1 MIMADITLSPTP
13 FPNNFVASS
22 RRFLHWLTSA
32 KVVLSLIMLVVMF
45 YLVIVPL
52 YRMVL
57 TTLTYQDKDVFR
69 VPDAQVGALTL
80 FHYVR
85 MFTSQMSKPY
95 LYDPLVHSLIISF
108 GATGIAFL
116 IGGLLAWLCIRTDM
130 SGRKLINQLALLPYI
145 MPGWTIAQ
153 AWTVLFKSR
162 ITGGAP
168 GIYEY
173 FVGQSPPPWLSY
185 GPVPIIISSA
195 LHYYTFFF
203 LFVTAALMSIDSS
216 LEEAGD
222 LMGASRSRILRKI
235 TFPLVLPALLSG
247 FIMTF
252 SKVMG
257 TYGGP
262 ALLGVPVKYY
272 TISTMIRSAVS
283 IGDKADGFVLAITL
297 IMFSMV
303 NIYINQRLVGTRRSY
318 ETIGGRGFMAKATK
332 LRNWKGILTIVV
344 VVFQILVIVLPL
356 GLLLFDTFMLRSGV
370 YSLDNLTLHNWIGE
384 SLKSINNGSP
394 GVLRNPKVYSY
405 AWNSIRLSIW
415 TAFFTALLGVI
426 LGYAIVKG
434 RGTRLAK
441 LVEQLAF
448 IPYVIPGI
456 AFGAVYIS
464 MFARQVGPIPPLY
477 GTFALL
483 VIVSVGKH
491 IPYSSRTGVSAM
503 LQVGHELEEAAQIA
517 GANLWRRFKSIIFPL
532 TSSGFV
538 SGFLL
543 TFITT
548 MRELSLIILL
558 VTPSTM
564 VLATQTMR
572 YKENGDDQLAN
583 AVIIILIVLVTIG
596 NFLIGKFR
604 GGSLKAG
611 LGM

>member
-1 MIMADITLSPTP
+1 MANVELSLQQP
-13 FPNNFVASS
+13 FSQGFRARL
-22 RRFLHWLTSA
+22 RRFFRWLTSPR
-32 KVVLSLIMLVVMF
+32 VYFSLIMLVIM
-45 YLVIVPL
+45 YYMVIVPL
-52 YRMVL
+52 YRMVE
-57 TTLTYQDKDVFR
+57 TTVTYQDKDIFR

-80 FHYVR
+80 YHYIR
-85 MFTSQMSKPY
+85 MFTSEMSKPY
-95 LYDPLVHSLIISF
+95 LRDPLVHSMIISI
-108 GATGIAFL
+108 GATGLAFF
-116 IGGLLAWLCIRTDM
+116 IGGLLAWMCIRTDM
-130 SGRKLINQLALLPYI
+130 PGRKLINQLALVPYI

-153 AWTVLFKSR
+153 AWTVLFKNR
-162 ITGGAP
+162 ITGGAS
-168 GIYEY
+168 GVFEY
-173 FVGQSPPPWLSY
+173 LIGASPPAWLSY

-222 LMGASRSRILRKI
+222 LMGASRGRILRKI

-272 TISTMIRSAVS
+272 TVSTMIRSAIG

-297 IMFSMV
+297 ILFSIV

-318 ETIGGRGFMAKATK
+318 ETIGGRGFMAQPTK
-332 LRNWKGILTIVV
+332 LRNWKGIMTTVV
-344 VVFQILVIVLPL
+344 VIFQVAVIVLPL
-356 GLLLFDTFMLRSGV
+356 GLLLVDTFMLRTGV
-370 YSLDNLTLHNWIGE
+370 YNWNNLTLHNWIGR
-384 SLKSINNGSP
+384 SNPDINNGAP
-394 GVLRNPKVYSY
+394 GVLLNPKVYTY
-405 AWNSIRLSIW
+405 AWNSIRLSLF
-415 TAFFTALLGVI
+415 TALFTALLGVI

-434 RGTRLAK
+434 RGTRLSK

-464 MFARQVGPIPPLY
+464 MFAKPFGPIPALY

-483 VIVSVGKH
+483 VVVSVAKH
-491 IPYSSRTGVSAM
+491 IPYSSRSGVSAM
-503 LQVGHELEEAAQIA
+503 LQVGRELEEAAQVA
-517 GANLWRRFKSIIFPL
+517 GAGVWKRFRQIIFPL

-558 VTPSTM
+558 VTPTTM

-572 YKENGDDQLAN
+572 YKENGDDQMAN
-583 AVIIILIVLVTIG
+583 AVIIILIVLVSIG
-596 NFLIGKFR
+596 NFAIGKFR
-604 GGSLKAG
+604 GGSLKKG

>member
-1 MIMADITLSPTP
+1 
-13 FPNNFVASS
+13 
-22 RRFLHWLTSA
+22 
-32 KVVLSLIMLVVMF
+32 
-45 YLVIVPL
+45 
-52 YRMVL
+52 
-57 TTLTYQDKDVFR
+57 
-69 VPDAQVGALTL
+69 
-80 FHYVR
+80 
-85 MFTSQMSKPY
+85 
-95 LYDPLVHSLIISF
+95 
-108 GATGIAFL
+108 
-116 IGGLLAWLCIRTDM
+116 
-130 SGRKLINQLALLPYI
+130 LLPYI

-153 AWTVLFKSR
+153 AWTVLFKNR
-162 ITGGAP
+162 ITGGSP
-168 GIYEY
+168 GIFEY
-173 FVGQSPPPWLSY
+173 IMGQSPPGWLSY

-262 ALLGVPVKYY
+262 ALLGVPIKYY
-272 TISTMIRSAVS
+272 TISTMIRSAVE

-297 IMFSMV
+297 IMFSIV

-318 ETIGGRGFMAKATK
+318 ETIGGRGFMAKATQ
-332 LRNWKGILTIVV
+332 LRNWKVILTIVV
-344 VVFQILVIVLPL
+344 VVFQIIVIVLPL

-384 SLKSINNGSP
+384 SVKTINNGSP

-405 AWNSIRLSIW
+405 AWNSIHLSIW

-426 LGYAIVKG
+426 LGYSIVKG
-434 RGTRLAK
+434 RGTRLSR

-464 MFARQVGPIPPLY
+464 MFSKQMGPIPPLY

-483 VIVSVGKH
+483 VVVSVAKH

-503 LQVGHELEEAAQIA
+503 LQVGRELEEAAQVS
-517 GANLWRRFKSIIFPL
+517 GANLWQRFRRIIFPL

-572 YKENGDDQLAN
+572 YKENGDDQMAN

-604 GGSLKAG
+604 GGSLKQG

>member
-1 MIMADITLSPTP
+1 MADLAVPQTSSSQL
-13 FPNNFVASS
+13 FVARS
-22 RRFLHWLTSA
+22 RRFFHWLTSA
-32 KVVLSLIMLVVMF
+32 RVILSLIMLAVMF
-45 YLVIVPL
+45 FLVIVPL
-52 YRMVL
+52 YRMVA
-57 TTLTYQDKDVFR
+57 TTVTFQDKDLSR
-69 VPDAQVGALTL
+69 VPTAEIGALTP
-80 FHYVR
+80 FHYIR
-85 MFTSQMSKPY
+85 MFTSQMAKPY

-108 GATGIAFL
+108 GATGLAFL
-116 IGGLLAWLCIRTDM
+116 IGGLLAWFCIRTDM
-130 SGRKLINQLALLPYI
+130 SGRKVINQLALLPYI

-162 ITGGAP
+162 ITGGSP
-168 GIYEY
+168 GIYE
-173 FVGQSPPPWLSY
+173 FLIGQSPPAWLSY
-185 GPVPIIISSA
+185 GPVPIIISSS

-262 ALLGVPVKYY
+262 ALLGVPIKYY
-272 TISTMIRSAVS
+272 TISTMIRSAVE

-297 IMFSMV
+297 ILFSIV
-303 NIYINQRLVGTRRSY
+303 NIYINQRLVGTRKSY
-318 ETIGGRGFMAKATK
+318 ETIGGRGFMAKATP
-332 LRNWKGILTIVV
+332 LRNWKGILTTIVII
-344 VVFQILVIVLPL
+344 FQVLVIVLPL

-370 YSLDNLTLHNWIGE
+370 YSLDNFTLHNWIGE
-384 SLKSINNGSP
+384 SVKTINNGSP
-394 GVLRNPKVYSY
+394 GVLRNPKVFAY

-415 TAFFTALLGVI
+415 TAFFTALLGI
-426 LGYAIVKG
+426 FLGYAIVKG
-434 RGTRLAK
+434 RGTRLSK

-464 MFARQVGPIPPLY
+464 MFAKQIGPIPPLY

-483 VIVSVGKH
+483 VVVSVAKH

-503 LQVGHELEEAAQIA
+503 LQVGRELEEAAQVA
-517 GANLWRRFKSIIFPL
+517 GANIWQRFRRIIFPL

-558 VTPSTM
+558 VTPTTM

-572 YKENGDDQLAN
+572 YKENGDDQMAN

-596 NFLIGKFR
+596 NFMIGKFR
-604 GGSLKAG
+604 GGSLKKG

>member
-1 MIMADITLSPTP
+1 MINPAVAKAP
-13 FPNNFVASS
+13 FSLRFQATM
-22 RRFLHWLTSA
+22 RRFIRWLISPR
-32 KVVLSLIMLVVMF
+32 VFLSLIMLVIMF
-45 YLVIVPL
+45 YMVIVPL
-52 YRMVL
+52 YRMFE
-57 TTLTYQDKDVFR
+57 TTLTYQDKDLFR
-69 VPDAQVGALTL
+69 VPGAQVGSFTF
-80 FHYVR
+80 FHYLR
-85 MFTSQMSKPY
+85 MFSSNMSKPY

-108 GATGIAFL
+108 GATGLAFL
-116 IGGLLAWLCIRTDM
+116 LGGLLAWLCIRTDM
-130 SGRKLINQLALLPYI
+130 PGRKLINQLALLPYI

-153 AWTVLFKSR
+153 AWTVLFKNR
-162 ITGGAP
+162 ITGGST
-168 GIYEY
+168 GVYE
-173 FVGQSPPPWLSY
+173 FLVGQSPPAWLAY
-185 GPVPIIISSA
+185 GPVPIVISSA

-222 LMGASRSRILRKI
+222 LMGASRGRILRKI

-272 TISTMIRSAVS
+272 TISTMIRSAVD

-297 IMFSMV
+297 TLFAIV
-303 NIYINQRLVGTRRSY
+303 NIYINQRLVGTRKSY
-318 ETIGGRGFMAKATK
+318 ETIGGRGFMAQVSK
-332 LRNWKGILTIVV
+332 LRNWKGILTTLVII
-344 VVFQILVIVLPL
+344 FQVAVIVLPL
-356 GLLLFDTFMLRSGV
+356 GLLLLDTFMLRSGV
-370 YSLDNLTLHNWIGE
+370 YAWDNFTLHNWIGE
-384 SLKSINNGSP
+384 SVKTINNGAP
-394 GVLRNPKVYSY
+394 GVLRNPKVYTY
-405 AWNSIRLSIW
+405 AWNSIQLSLW
-415 TAFFTALLGVI
+415 TSLFTALLGVI

-434 RGTRLAK
+434 RGTRLSR

-456 AFGAVYIS
+456 AFGAVYIA
-464 MFARQVGPIPPLY
+464 MFAKPVGPIPPLY

-483 VIVSVGKH
+483 VIVSVAKH
-491 IPYSSRTGVSAM
+491 IPYSSRSGVSAM
-503 LQVGHELEEAAQIA
+503 LQVGRELEEAAEVA
-517 GANLWRRFKSIIFPL
+517 GANLWRRFRQIIFPL

-548 MRELSLIILL
+548 MRELSLIVLL
-558 VTPSTM
+558 VTPTTM

-572 YKENGDDQLAN
+572 YKENGDDQMAN
-583 AVIIILIVLVTIG
+583 AVIIILIVLVSIG

-604 GGSLKAG
+604 GGSLKKG

>member
-1 MIMADITLSPTP
+1 MATAEALMGESPSARLLA
-13 FPNNFVASS
+13 NL
-22 RRFLHWLTSA
+22 RRFIRWLTSA
-32 KVVLSLIMLVVMF
+32 RVLLSLIMLVVMF
-45 YLVIVPL
+45 YFVIVPL
-52 YRMVL
+52 YRML
-57 TTLTYQDKDVFR
+57 ETTVTYQPKDKFR
-69 VPDAQVGALTL
+69 VPDAQVGELTT
-80 FHYVR
+80 FHYLR
-85 MFTSQMSKPY
+85 MLTSNMAKPY
-95 LYDPLVHSLIISF
+95 LYDPLGHSMVVSF
-108 GATGIAFL
+108 GATGLAFL
-116 IGGLLAWLCIRTDM
+116 IGGMLAWMCIRTDM
-130 SGRKLINQLALLPYI
+130 PGRKLINQLALVPYI

-153 AWTVLFKSR
+153 AWTVLFKNR
-162 ITGGAP
+162 TTGGAQ
-168 GIYEY
+168 GIFE
-173 FVGQSPPPWLSY
+173 FLIGQSPPPWLSY
-185 GPVPIIISSA
+185 GPVPIVISCA

-216 LEEAGD
+216 LEEAGE
-222 LMGASRSRILRKI
+222 LAGASRGRILRKI

-272 TISTMIRSAVS
+272 TVSTMIRSAIG
-283 IGDKADGFVLAITL
+283 IGDTADAFVLAITL

-303 NIYINQRLVGTRRSY
+303 NIYINQRLVGTRKSY
-318 ETIGGRGFMAKATK
+318 ETIGGRGFMAQVSK
-332 LRNWKGILTIVV
+332 LRNWKGILTALVI
-344 VVFQILVIVLPL
+344 VFQVGVIVLPL
-356 GLLLFDTFMLRSGV
+356 GLLLFDTFMLKPGI

-384 SLKSINNGSP
+384 SVKTINNGTP
-394 GVLRNPKVYSY
+394 GVLRNPKVYEY
-405 AWNSIRLSIW
+405 GWNSIRLSIW
-415 TAFFTALLGVI
+415 TAFATALLGVI

-464 MFARQVGPIPPLY
+464 MFARKIGPIPPLY

-483 VIVSVGKH
+483 VVVSVAKH
-491 IPYSSRTGVSAM
+491 IPYSSRTGVAAM
-503 LQVGHELEEAAQIA
+503 LQVGHELEEAAQLA
-517 GANLWRRFKSIIFPL
+517 GAGLWRRFRKIIFPL

-564 VLATQTMR
+564 VLATQTLA

-583 AVIIILIVLVTIG
+583 AVIIILIVLVSVG
-596 NFLIGKFR
+596 NFMIGKFR
-604 GGSLKAG
+604 GGSLKRG

>member
-1 MIMADITLSPTP
+1 MSISALSRKVSSLGLP
-13 FPNNFVASS
+13 ASF
-22 RRFLHWLTSA
+22 RRFISWITSA
-32 KVVLSLIMLVVMF
+32 KVILSLILLVLMF

-52 YRMVL
+52 YRMVV
-57 TTLTYQDKDVFR
+57 TTITYQDKDLFR

-80 FHYVR
+80 FHYIR
-85 MFTSQMSKPY
+85 MFLSNMAKPY
-95 LYDPLVHSLIISF
+95 LYDPMVHSMVISF
-108 GATGIAFL
+108 GATGLALI
-116 IGGLLAWLCIRTDM
+116 IGGMLAWLCIRTDM
-130 SGRKLINQLALLPYI
+130 PGRIIITQLAVLPYI

-162 ITGGAP
+162 ITGGTP
-168 GIYEY
+168 GVFEY
-173 FVGQSPPPWLSY
+173 FIGQSPPAWLSY

-203 LFVTAALMSIDSS
+203 LFITAALMSIDSS

-222 LMGASRSRILRKI
+222 LMGANRSRILRKI
-235 TFPLVLPALLSG
+235 TFPLVMPAILSG
-247 FIMTF
+247 IIMTF

-272 TISTMIRSAVS
+272 TVSTMIRSAIG
-283 IGDKADGFVLAITL
+283 IGDKADAFVLAITL
-297 IMFSMV
+297 ILFSMV
-303 NIYINQRLVGTRRSY
+303 LISINQKVVGTRRSY
-318 ETIGGRGFMAKATK
+318 ETIGGRGFMANKTK
-332 LRNWKGILTIVV
+332 LKKWKGLLFGIVI
-344 VVFQILVIVLPL
+344 VFQILVIVLPV
-356 GLLLFDTFMLRSGV
+356 GLLLSDTFMLRSGV

-384 SLKSINNGSP
+384 SVKTINNGSP
-394 GVLRNPKVYSY
+394 GVLRNPKIYFY
-405 AWNSIRLSIW
+405 AWNTIKLSIW
-415 TAFFTALLGVI
+415 TALFTALLGVI
-426 LGYAIVKG
+426 LGYVIVKG
-434 RGTRLAK
+434 RGTRLSK

-456 AFGAVYIS
+456 AFGAIYIS
-464 MFARQVGPIPPLY
+464 MFSRQFGPIPPLY

-483 VIVSVGKH
+483 VVVSVAKH

-503 LQVGHELEEAAQIA
+503 LQVGRELEEAAQVA
-517 GANLWRRFKSIIFPL
+517 GANLWQRFRAIIFPL

-558 VTPSTM
+558 VTPTTM

-572 YKENGDDQLAN
+572 YKENGDDQMAN
-583 AVIIILIVLVTIG
+583 AVIIILIVLISIG
-596 NFLIGKFR
+596 NFIIGKFR
-604 GGSLKAG
+604 GGSLKKG

>member
-1 MIMADITLSPTP
+1 MVNQAIAKVPLSLRIQ
-13 FPNNFVASS
+13 AAS
-22 RRFLHWLTSA
+22 RRIFKWLTSPR
-32 KVVLSLIMLVVMF
+32 VFMSLIMLAIMF

-52 YRMVL
+52 YRML
-57 TTLTYQDKDVFR
+57 ETTLTYQEKDLFR
-69 VPDAQVGALTL
+69 VPDAQVGAFTL
-80 FHYVR
+80 FHYLR
-85 MFTSQMSKPY
+85 MFASEMSKPY
-95 LYDPLVHSLIISF
+95 LQDPLVHSLIISF
-108 GATGIAFL
+108 GATALAFA

-130 SGRKLINQLALLPYI
+130 PGRKLINQLALLPYI

-153 AWTVLFKSR
+153 AWTVLFKNR
-162 ITGGAP
+162 ITGGST
-168 GIYEY
+168 GVFE
-173 FVGQSPPPWLSY
+173 FLMGQSPPAWLSY

-222 LMGASRSRILRKI
+222 LMGASRGRILRKI

-272 TISTMIRSAVS
+272 TISTMIRSAVG
-283 IGDKADGFVLAITL
+283 IGDKADAFVLAITL
-297 IMFSMV
+297 ILFSII
-303 NIYINQRLVGTRRSY
+303 NIYINQRLVGTRKSY
-318 ETIGGRGFMAKATK
+318 ETIGGRGFMAQVSK
-332 LRNWKGILTIVV
+332 LRNWKGVLTTLVV
-344 VVFQILVIVLPL
+344 IFQVAVIVLPL
-356 GLLLFDTFMLRSGV
+356 GLLLLDTFMLRSGV
-370 YSLDNLTLHNWIGE
+370 YSLDNFTLHNWIGE
-384 SLKSINNGSP
+384 SVKTINNGTP
-394 GVLRNPKVYSY
+394 GVLRNPKVYQY
-405 AWNSIRLSIW
+405 AWNSIHLSLW
-415 TAFFTALLGVI
+415 TSFFTALLGII

-434 RGTRLAK
+434 RGTRLSK

-456 AFGAVYIS
+456 AFGAVYIA
-464 MFARQVGPIPPLY
+464 MFAKPVGPIPPFY

-483 VIVSVGKH
+483 VIVSVAKH

-503 LQVGHELEEAAQIA
+503 LQVGRELEEAAEVA
-517 GANLWRRFKSIIFPL
+517 GANLWRRFRKIIFPL

-558 VTPSTM
+558 VTPTTM

-572 YKENGDDQLAN
+572 YKENGDDQMAN

-604 GGSLKAG
+604 GGSLKKG

>member
-1 MIMADITLSPTP
+1 MSATASPSR
-13 FPNNFVASS
+13 FPSIHIPASI
-22 RRFLHWLTSA
+22 RRTFSWLTSA
-32 KVVLSLIMLVVMF
+32 KVVLSIIMLIIMF

-52 YRMVL
+52 FRMVV
-57 TTLTYQDKDVFR
+57 TTITYQDKYVFR
-69 VPDAQVGALTL
+69 VPNAQVGAFTF
-80 FHYVR
+80 FHYIR
-85 MFTSQMSKPY
+85 MITGPMSQPY
-95 LYDPLVHSLIISF
+95 LRDPLVHSMVVSF
-108 GATGIAFL
+108 GATGLAFL
-116 IGGLLAWLCIRTDM
+116 IGGLLAWMCIRTDM
-130 SGRKLINQLALLPYI
+130 PGRKLINQLALLPYI

-162 ITGGAP
+162 ITGGSQ
-168 GIYEY
+168 GVFEFIM
-173 FVGQSPPPWLSY
+173 GQSPPEWISY

-222 LMGASRSRILRKI
+222 LMGASRSRILRTI

-272 TISTMIRSAVS
+272 TISTMIRSAVD

-297 IMFSMV
+297 ILFSIV
-303 NIYINQRLVGTRRSY
+303 NISINQKLVGTRKSY
-318 ETIGGRGFMAKATK
+318 ETIGGRGFMAKPTK
-332 LRNWKGILTIVV
+332 LRNWRGILTTVV
-344 VVFQILVIVLPL
+344 IVFQVCVIVLPL
-356 GLLLFDTFMLRSGV
+356 GLLLLDTFMLRSGV
-370 YSLDNLTLHNWIGE
+370 YRSDNFTLHNWIGE
-384 SLKSINNGSP
+384 SVKTINNGAP
-394 GVLRNPKVYSY
+394 GVLRNPKVYAY

-441 LVEQLAF
+441 IVEQLAF

-464 MFARQVGPIPPLY
+464 MFNRQIGPIPPLY

-483 VIVSVGKH
+483 VVVSVAKH

-503 LQVGHELEEAAQIA
+503 LQVGRELEEAAQVA
-517 GANLWRRFKSIIFPL
+517 GANVWLRFRKIIFPL

-558 VTPSTM
+558 VTPTTM

-572 YKENGDDQLAN
+572 YKENGDDQMAN

-604 GGSLKAG
+604 GGSLKRG

>member
-1 MIMADITLSPTP
+1 
-13 FPNNFVASS
+13 
-22 RRFLHWLTSA
+22 
-32 KVVLSLIMLVVMF
+32 
-45 YLVIVPL
+45 
-52 YRMVL
+52 
-57 TTLTYQDKDVFR
+57 
-69 VPDAQVGALTL
+69 
-80 FHYVR
+80 
-85 MFTSQMSKPY
+85 
-95 LYDPLVHSLIISF
+95 
-108 GATGIAFL
+108 
-116 IGGLLAWLCIRTDM
+116 
-130 SGRKLINQLALLPYI
+130 
-145 MPGWTIAQ
+145 
-153 AWTVLFKSR
+153 
-162 ITGGAP
+162 
-168 GIYEY
+168 
-173 FVGQSPPPWLSY
+173 
-185 GPVPIIISSA
+185 VPIIISSA

-272 TISTMIRSAVS
+272 TISTMIRSAIG

-297 IMFSMV
+297 ILFSMV
-303 NIYINQRLVGTRRSY
+303 NIYINQKLVGTRKSY
-318 ETIGGRGFMAKATK
+318 ETIGGRGFMAQTSK
-332 LRNWKGILTIVV
+332 LRNWKGALTTIVI
-344 VVFQILVIVLPL
+344 VFQVLVIVLPL
-356 GLLLFDTFMLRSGV
+356 GLLAFDTFMLRSGD
-370 YSLDNLTLHNWIGE
+370 YSLDNLTLHNWIGQ
-384 SLKSINNGSP
+384 SNPRINNGSP
-394 GVLRNPKVYSY
+394 GILRNPKIYDY
-405 AWNSIRLSIW
+405 AWNSVRLSIW
-415 TAFFTALLGVI
+415 TALFTALLGVI
-426 LGYAIVKG
+426 LGYAVVKG
-434 RGTRLAK
+434 RGTRLSK

-464 MFARQVGPIPPLY
+464 MFARRFGPIPPLY

-483 VIVSVGKH
+483 VVVSVAKH

-503 LQVGHELEEAAQIA
+503 LQVGRELEEAAQVA
-517 GANLWRRFKSIIFPL
+517 GANLWQRFRKIIFPL

-558 VTPSTM
+558 VTPTTM

-572 YKENGDDQLAN
+572 YKENGDDQMAN
-583 AVIIILIVLVTIG
+583 AVIIILIVLVSIG
-596 NFLIGKFR
+596 NFMIGKFR
-604 GGSLKAG
+604 GGSLKKG

>member
-1 MIMADITLSPTP
+1 M
-13 FPNNFVASS
+13 
-22 RRFLHWLTSA
+22 
-32 KVVLSLIMLVVMF
+32 
-45 YLVIVPL
+45 
-52 YRMVL
+52 
-57 TTLTYQDKDVFR
+57 
-69 VPDAQVGALTL
+69 
-80 FHYVR
+80 
-85 MFTSQMSKPY
+85 
-95 LYDPLVHSLIISF
+95 
-108 GATGIAFL
+108 
-116 IGGLLAWLCIRTDM
+116 CIRTDM
-130 SGRKLINQLALLPYI
+130 PGRKLINQLALLPYI

-153 AWTVLFKSR
+153 AWTVLFKTR
-162 ITGGAP
+162 TMGGAA
-168 GIYEY
+168 GVFEY
-173 FVGQSPPPWLSY
+173 LVGQSPPPWLAY

-203 LFVTAALMSIDSS
+203 LFITAALMSIDSS
-216 LEEAGD
+216 LEEAGE
-222 LMGASRSRILRKI
+222 LAGADRSRILRKI

-272 TISTMIRSAVS
+272 TVSTMIRSAIG

-303 NIYINQRLVGTRRSY
+303 NIYINQRLVGTRKSY
-318 ETIGGRGFMAKATK
+318 ETIGGRGFMAQVSK
-332 LRNWKGILTIVV
+332 LRQWKGFLTTLV
-344 VVFQILVIVLPL
+344 VVFQVAVIVLPL
-356 GLLLFDTFMLRSGV
+356 GLLVFDTFMFRPGV

-384 SLKSINNGSP
+384 SVKTINNGTP
-394 GVLRNPKVYSY
+394 GVLRNPKIYEY
-405 AWNSIRLSIW
+405 GWNSIRLSIW
-415 TAFFTALLGVI
+415 TALCTAVLGVI

-434 RGTRLAK
+434 RGTRLAR

-448 IPYVIPGI
+448 VPYVIPGI

-464 MFARQVGPIPPLY
+464 MFARPFGPIPPLY

-483 VIVSVGKH
+483 VVVSVAKH

-503 LQVGHELEEAAQIA
+503 LQVGHELEEAAQLA
-517 GANLWRRFKSIIFPL
+517 GAGLWRRFRKIIFPL

-564 VLATQTMR
+564 VLATQTMA

-604 GGSLKAG
+604 GGSLKRG

>member
-1 MIMADITLSPTP
+1 MADLALSPTP
-13 FPNNFVASS
+13 FSKSLVASS
-22 RRFLHWLTSA
+22 RRFFHWLTSPR
-32 KVVLSLIMLVVMF
+32 VVLSLIMLVVMF
-45 YLVIVPL
+45 YLVVVPL

-57 TTLTYQDKDVFR
+57 TTLTYQDKDLFR
-69 VPDAQVGALTL
+69 VPDAQVGSFTA
-80 FHYVR
+80 FHYIR

-162 ITGGAP
+162 ITGGSP
-168 GIYEY
+168 GIFEY
-173 FVGQSPPPWLSY
+173 LIGQSPPGWLSY

-262 ALLGVPVKYY
+262 ALLGVPIKYY

-297 IMFSMV
+297 IMFSIV

-318 ETIGGRGFMAKATK
+318 ETIGGRGFMAKATQ
-332 LRNWKGILTIVV
+332 LRNWKVILTIVV
-344 VVFQILVIVLPL
+344 VVFQTLVIVLPL

-370 YSLDNLTLHNWIGE
+370 YSLDNFTLHNWIGE
-384 SLKSINNGSP
+384 SVKTINNGSP
-394 GVLRNPKVYSY
+394 GVLRNPKVYAY

-415 TAFFTALLGVI
+415 TAFFTALLGI
-426 LGYAIVKG
+426 FLGYAIVKG

-441 LVEQLAF
+441 VVEQLAF

-464 MFARQVGPIPPLY
+464 MFARQMGPIPPLY

-483 VIVSVGKH
+483 VVVSVAKH

-503 LQVGHELEEAAQIA
+503 LQVGRELEEAAQVA
-517 GANLWRRFKSIIFPL
+517 GANLWQRFKTIIFPL

-572 YKENGDDQLAN
+572 YKENGDDQMAN

>member
-1 MIMADITLSPTP
+1 MTT
-13 FPNNFVASS
+13 VEASMGEPS
-22 RRFLHWLTSA
+22 SARLLAGLRRFWRWISSA
-32 KVVLSLIMLVVMF
+32 RVLLSLIMLVVMF
-45 YLVIVPL
+45 YFVIIPL
-52 YRMVL
+52 YRML
-57 TTLTYQDKDVFR
+57 ETTVTYQEKDIFR
-69 VPDAQVGALTL
+69 VPDAEIGALTN

-85 MFTSQMSKPY
+85 MFLSNMAKPY
-95 LYDPLVHSLIISF
+95 LFDPLGHSMVVSF
-108 GATGIAFL
+108 GATGLAFL
-116 IGGLLAWLCIRTDM
+116 IGGLLAWMCIRTDM
-130 SGRKLINQLALLPYI
+130 PGRKLINQLALVPYI

-153 AWTVLFKSR
+153 AWTVMFKTR
-162 ITGGAP
+162 TMGGAA
-168 GIYEY
+168 GIFE
-173 FVGQSPPPWLSY
+173 FIVGQSPPAWLAY
-185 GPVPIIISSA
+185 GPFPIIVSCA

-216 LEEAGD
+216 LEEAGE
-222 LMGASRSRILRKI
+222 LAGANRARILRKI

-272 TISTMIRSAVS
+272 TVSTMIRSAIG
-283 IGDKADGFVLAITL
+283 IGDKADAFVLAITL

-303 NIYINQRLVGTRRSY
+303 NIYINQKLVGTRKSY
-318 ETIGGRGFMAKATK
+318 ETIGGRGFMAQVSK
-332 LRNWKGILTIVV
+332 LRNLRGILTALV
-344 VVFQILVIVLPL
+344 VVFQVAVIVLPL
-356 GLLLFDTFMLRSGV
+356 GLLVFDTFMFRPGV

-384 SLKSINNGSP
+384 SVKTINNGTP
-394 GVLRNPKVYSY
+394 GVLRNPKVYEY
-405 AWNSIRLSIW
+405 GWNSIRLSIW
-415 TAFFTALLGVI
+415 TAFATAILGVL

-464 MFARQVGPIPPLY
+464 MFAKKIGPIPPLY

-483 VIVSVGKH
+483 VVVSVAKH

-503 LQVGHELEEAAQIA
+503 LQVGKELEEAAQLA
-517 GANLWRRFKSIIFPL
+517 GANIWQRFRKIIFPL

-564 VLATQTMR
+564 VLATQTLA

-596 NFLIGKFR
+596 NFMIGKFR
-604 GGSLKAG
+604 GGSLKRG

>member
-1 MIMADITLSPTP
+1 MSVAVSTP
-13 FPNNFVASS
+13 QQPSQNISA
-22 RRFLHWLTSA
+22 RGRKFLHWLASPQVYLA
-32 KVVLSLIMLVVMF
+32 LIMLVIMV

-52 YRMVL
+52 YRMVA
-57 TTLTYQDKDVFR
+57 TTLTYQEKDLYR
-69 VPDAQVGALTL
+69 VPDAQVGAVTL
-80 FHYVR
+80 FHYIR
-85 MFTSQMSKPY
+85 MFTSNMAKPY
-95 LYDPLVHSLIISF
+95 LYNPLVHSLIISF
-108 GATGIAFL
+108 GATGLAFAL
-116 IGGLLAWLCIRTDM
+116 GGILAWMCIRTDM
-130 SGRKLINQLALLPYI
+130 PGRKLINQLALLPYI

-153 AWTVLFKSR
+153 AWTVLFKNR
-162 ITGGAP
+162 ITGGTS
-168 GIYEY
+168 GVFE
-173 FVGQSPPPWLSY
+173 FLLGQSPPAWLSY

-216 LEEAGD
+216 LEEAGE
-222 LMGASRSRILRKI
+222 LMGAKRSRILRKI

-272 TISTMIRSAVS
+272 TISTMIRSAVD

-297 IMFSMV
+297 ILFSIV
-303 NIYINQRLVGTRRSY
+303 NISINQKLVGTRRSY
-318 ETIGGRGFMAKATK
+318 ETIGGRGFMAKPTK
-332 LRNWKGILTIVV
+332 LRNWKNALTTVV
-344 VVFQILVIVLPL
+344 IIFQVLVIVLPL

-370 YSLDNLTLHNWIGE
+370 YQLDNLTLHNWIGQ
-384 SLKSINNGSP
+384 SVKTINNGSP
-394 GVLRNPKVYSY
+394 GVLRNPKIFAY
-405 AWNSIRLSIW
+405 AWNSIRLSIA
-415 TAFFTALLGVI
+415 TALFTALLGVI
-426 LGYAIVKG
+426 LGYSIVKG
-434 RGTRLAK
+434 RGTRLSK

-456 AFGAVYIS
+456 AFGAVYIA
-464 MFARQVGPIPPLY
+464 MFSKSVGPIPALY

-483 VIVSVGKH
+483 VVVSVAKH

-503 LQVGHELEEAAQIA
+503 LQVGRELEEAAQVA
-517 GANLWRRFKSIIFPL
+517 GANAWRRFRTIIFPL

-558 VTPSTM
+558 VTPTTM

-572 YKENGDDQLAN
+572 YKENGDDQMAN

-604 GGSLKAG
+604 GGSLKKG

>member
-1 MIMADITLSPTP
+1 MTELVIAQAP
-13 FPNNFVASS
+13 FPQRFTASS
-22 RRFLHWLTSA
+22 RRFFRWLGTPR
-32 KVVLSLIMLVVMF
+32 VFLSLIMLVIMF
-45 YLVIVPL
+45 YMVIIPL
-52 YRMVL
+52 YKML
-57 TTLTYQDKDVFR
+57 ETTFTYQEKDVFR
-69 VPDAQVGALTL
+69 VPTAQVGSFTL
-80 FHYVR
+80 FHYIR
-85 MFTSQMSKPY
+85 MLTGEMSQPY
-95 LYDPLVHSLIISF
+95 LRDPLVHSMVVSF
-108 GATGIAFL
+108 GATGLAFL
-116 IGGLLAWLCIRTDM
+116 MGGLLAWMCIRTDM
-130 SGRKLINQLALLPYI
+130 PGRKLINQLALVPYI

-153 AWTVLFKSR
+153 AWTVLFKTR
-162 ITGGAP
+162 TLGGAS
-168 GIYEY
+168 GIFE
-173 FVGQSPPPWLSY
+173 FLVGHSPPDWLAY
-185 GPVPIIISSA
+185 GAVPIIISCA

-216 LEEAGD
+216 LEEAGE
-222 LMGASRSRILRKI
+222 LAGADRGRILRKI

-272 TISTMIRSAVS
+272 TVSTMIRSAIG
-283 IGDKADGFVLAITL
+283 IGDKADAFVLAIAL
-297 IMFSMV
+297 IMFSMI
-303 NIYINQRLVGTRRSY
+303 NIFINQKLVGTRKSY
-318 ETIGGRGFMAKATK
+318 ETIGGRGFMAQVAK
-332 LRNWKGILTIVV
+332 LRQWKGLLTTLVV
-344 VVFQILVIVLPL
+344 IFQLCVIILPL
-356 GLLLFDTFMLRSGV
+356 GLLLIDTFTMKNGI
-370 YSLDNLTLHNWIGE
+370 YTLDNFTLHNWIGV
-384 SLKSINNGSP
+384 STKGINNGAP
-394 GVLRNPKVYSY
+394 GVLRNPTIYGY
-405 AWNSIRLSIW
+405 AWTSIKLSLW
-415 TAFFTALLGVI
+415 TAFFTAILGVI

-434 RGTRLAK
+434 RGTRLSK

-456 AFGAVYIS
+456 AFGAVYIA
-464 MFARQVGPIPPLY
+464 MFARKLGPIPPLY

-483 VIVSVGKH
+483 VVVSVAKH

-503 LQVGHELEEAAQIA
+503 LQVGHELEEAAQLA
-517 GANLWRRFKSIIFPL
+517 GANLWQRFRRIIFPL

-564 VLATQTMR
+564 VLATQTLA

-583 AVIIILIVLVTIG
+583 AVIIILIVLVTVG

-604 GGSLKAG
+604 GGSLKKG

>member
-1 MIMADITLSPTP
+1 MTNVTLTQQP
-13 FPNNFVASS
+13 FSQRFVASS
-22 RRFLHWLTSA
+22 RRFLRWLTSTR
-32 KVVLSLIMLVVMF
+32 VILSLIMLVLLF
-45 YLVIVPL
+45 YMVIVPL
-52 YRMVL
+52 YRML
-57 TTLTYQDKDVFR
+57 EITFTYQDKDIFR
-69 VPDAQVGALTL
+69 VPDAEIGEFTF
-80 FHYVR
+80 FHYIR
-85 MFTSQMSKPY
+85 MLTSEYSKPY
-95 LYDPLVHSLIISF
+95 LRDPLVHSMEISF
-108 GATGIAFL
+108 GATALAFA

-130 SGRKLINQLALLPYI
+130 PGRKMINQLALLPYI

-162 ITGGAP
+162 ITGGLP
-168 GIYEY
+168 GVFE
-173 FVGQSPPPWLSY
+173 FVVGQSPPPWLSY
-185 GPVPIIISSA
+185 GPVPIMISSA

-203 LFVTAALMSIDSS
+203 LFVSAALMSIDSN

-222 LMGASRSRILRKI
+222 LMGASRTRILRKI

-262 ALLGVPVKYY
+262 ALLGVPIKYY
-272 TISTMIRSAVS
+272 TISTMIRSAIN

-297 IMFSMV
+297 ILFAMV
-303 NIYINQRLVGTRRSY
+303 NIFINQKLVGTRKSY
-318 ETIGGRGFMAKATK
+318 ETIGGRGFVAQQTK
-332 LRNWKGILTIVV
+332 LRNMKGFLTTLVI
-344 VVFQILVIVLPL
+344 VFQVLVIVLPL
-356 GLLLFDTFMLRSGV
+356 GLLLYDTFVLVPGN

-384 SLKSINNGSP
+384 SVKGINNGSP
-394 GVLRNPKVYSY
+394 GVLRNPKIYAY
-405 AWNSIRLSIW
+405 AWNSIRLAIW
-415 TAFFTALLGVI
+415 TALFTALLGVI

-456 AFGAVYIS
+456 AFGAVYIA
-464 MFARQVGPIPPLY
+464 MFAKQMGPIPPLY

-483 VIVSVGKH
+483 VVVSVAKH
-491 IPYSSRTGVSAM
+491 IPYSSRSGVSAQ
-503 LQVGHELEEAAQIA
+503 LQVGRELEEAAEVS
-517 GANLWRRFKSIIFPL
+517 GANFWQRFKSIIFPL

-572 YKENGDDQLAN
+572 YKENGDDQMAN
-583 AVIIILIVLVTIG
+583 AVIIILIVICTIG
-596 NFLIGKFR
+596 NFAIGKFR
-604 GGSLKAG
+604 GGSLKKG

>member
-1 MIMADITLSPTP
+1 MANLAIPQNL
-13 FPNNFVASS
+13 FPEHFVARS
-22 RRFLHWLTSA
+22 RRFFHWLTSA
-32 KVVLSLIMLVVMF
+32 RVVLSLMMLVVMF
-45 YLVIVPL
+45 YLVIIPL

-57 TTLTYQDKDVFR
+57 TTITYQEKDLSR
-69 VPDAQVGALTL
+69 VPDAEVGALTA
-80 FHYVR
+80 FHYLR
-85 MFTSQMSKPY
+85 MFTSQVSQPY

-108 GATGIAFL
+108 GATGLAFL

-168 GIYEY
+168 GVWEY
-173 FVGQSPPPWLSY
+173 IVGQSPPGWLSY

-222 LMGASRSRILRKI
+222 LMGASRGRILRKI

-262 ALLGVPVKYY
+262 ALLGVPIKYY
-272 TISTMIRSAVS
+272 TISTMIRSAVE

-297 IMFSMV
+297 ILFSIV
-303 NIYINQRLVGTRRSY
+303 NIYINQRLVGTRKSY
-318 ETIGGRGFMAKATK
+318 ETIGGRGFMAKVTQ
-332 LRNWKGILTIVV
+332 LRDWKVVLTAIVV
-344 VVFQILVIVLPL
+344 IFQAAVIILPL

-370 YSLDNLTLHNWIGE
+370 YSLDNFTLHNWIGQ
-384 SLKSINNGSP
+384 SVKTINNGSP
-394 GVLRNPKVYSY
+394 GVLLNPKVYSY
-405 AWNSIRLSIW
+405 AWNSIKLSIW
-415 TAFFTALLGVI
+415 TAFFTALLGII
-426 LGYAIVKG
+426 LGYSIVKG
-434 RGTRLAK
+434 RGTRLSRM
-441 LVEQLAF
+441 VEQLAF

-464 MFARQVGPIPPLY
+464 MFAKKMGPIPPLY

-483 VIVSVGKH
+483 VVVSVAKH

-503 LQVGHELEEAAQIA
+503 LQVSRELEEAAQIA
-517 GANLWRRFKSIIFPL
+517 GANLWQRFRRIIFPL

-583 AVIIILIVLVTIG
+583 GVIIILIVLVTVG

-604 GGSLKAG
+604 GGSLKKG

>member
-1 MIMADITLSPTP
+1 MADMAISQTP
-13 FPNNFVASS
+13 FFERNVARS
-22 RRFLHWLTSA
+22 RRFFRWLSSPR
-32 KVVLSLIMLVVMF
+32 VVLSLIMLVVMF
-45 YLVIVPL
+45 YFVIIPL
-52 YRMVL
+52 YKML
-57 TTLTYQDKDVFR
+57 ETTLTYQEKDIFR
-69 VPDAQVGALTL
+69 VPDAEVGALTP
-80 FHYVR
+80 FHYLR
-85 MFTSQMSKPY
+85 MFSSEMSKPY
-95 LYDPLVHSLIISF
+95 LYDPLVHSMVISF
-108 GATGIAFL
+108 GATGLSFIV
-116 IGGLLAWLCIRTDM
+116 GGLLAWMCIRTDM
-130 SGRKLINQLALLPYI
+130 PGRKLINQLALLPYI
-145 MPGWTIAQ
+145 MPSWTIAQ

-162 ITGGAP
+162 TMGGAQ
-168 GIYEY
+168 GVFE
-173 FVGQSPPPWLSY
+173 FLVGQSPPAWLSY
-185 GPVPIIISSA
+185 GPVPIMISCA

-216 LEEAGD
+216 LEEAGE
-222 LMGASRSRILRKI
+222 LAGANRSRILRKI

-272 TISTMIRSAVS
+272 TVSTMIRSAIG
-283 IGDKADGFVLAITL
+283 IGDRADGFVLAITL
-297 IMFSMV
+297 ILFSMI

-318 ETIGGRGFMAKATK
+318 ETIGGRGFMAQVSK
-332 LRNWKGILTIVV
+332 LRNWKGILTTVV
-344 VVFQILVIVLPL
+344 IVFQLAVIVLPL
-356 GLLLFDTFMLRSGV
+356 SLLVFDTFMFRPGV
-370 YSLDNLTLHNWIGE
+370 YTLDNLTLHNWIGE
-384 SLKSINNGSP
+384 SVKTINNGTP
-394 GVLRNPKVYSY
+394 GVLRNPKIYEY
-405 AWNSIRLSIW
+405 GWNSIKLSIW
-415 TAFFTALLGVI
+415 TAFCTALLGVI

-434 RGTRLAK
+434 RGTRLSR

-464 MFARQVGPIPPLY
+464 MFARKMGPIPPLY

-483 VIVSVGKH
+483 VVVSVAKH

-503 LQVGHELEEAAQIA
+503 LQVGRELEEAAQLA
-517 GANLWRRFKSIIFPL
+517 GASAWRRFKSIIFPL

-564 VLATQTMR
+564 VLATQTLA

-583 AVIIILIVLVTIG
+583 AVIIILIVLVTVG
-596 NFLIGKFR
+596 NFAIGRFR
-604 GGSLKAG
+604 GGSLKKG

>member
-1 MIMADITLSPTP
+1 MSATASPSKTP
-13 FPNNFVASS
+13 SFHLPASF
-22 RRFLHWLTSA
+22 RRTFSWLTSA
-32 KVVLSLIMLVVMF
+32 KVVLSILMLIIMF
-45 YLVIVPL
+45 YLVIIPL
-52 YRMVL
+52 FRMVV
-57 TTLTYQDKDVFR
+57 TTITYQDKDVFR
-69 VPDAQVGALTL
+69 VPDAQVGSLTL
-80 FHYVR
+80 FHYIR
-85 MFTSQMSKPY
+85 MFTSDMAKPY
-95 LYDPLVHSLIISF
+95 LYDPLQHSMVISF
-108 GATGIAFL
+108 GATGLALL
-116 IGGLLAWLCIRTDM
+116 IGGGLAWLCTRTDM
-130 SGRKLINQLALLPYI
+130 PGRIIITQLAVLPYI

-153 AWTVLFKSR
+153 AWTVLFKNR
-162 ITGGAP
+162 ITGGSS
-168 GIYEY
+168 GVFEY
-173 FVGQSPPPWLSY
+173 LLGQSPPAWLSY
-185 GPVPIIISSA
+185 GPVPIMISSA

-222 LMGASRSRILRKI
+222 LMGAKRSRILRKI

-272 TISTMIRSAVS
+272 TVSTMIRSAMN

-297 IMFSMV
+297 ILFSM
-303 NIYINQRLVGTRRSY
+303 ILIGINQRVVGTRRSY
-318 ETIGGRGFMAKATK
+318 ETIGGRGFMANKTRLGRSKA
-332 LRNWKGILTIVV
+332 ILLAAVI
-344 VVFQILVIVLPL
+344 VFQVCVIVLPL
-356 GLLLFDTFMLRSGV
+356 GLLLMDTFMLRSGV
-370 YSLDNLTLHNWIGE
+370 YSLDNFTLHNWIGE
-384 SLKSINNGSP
+384 SVKTINNGSP
-394 GVLRNPKVYSY
+394 GVLRNPKIYFY
-405 AWNSIRLSIW
+405 AWNSIKLSIF
-415 TAFFTALLGVI
+415 TAFFTAFFGVI
-426 LGYAIVKG
+426 LGYVIVKG
-434 RGTRLAK
+434 RGTRLSK

-464 MFARQVGPIPPLY
+464 MFARQMGPIPPLY

-483 VIVSVGKH
+483 VVVSVAKH

-503 LQVGHELEEAAQIA
+503 LQVGRELEEAAQVA
-517 GANLWRRFKSIIFPL
+517 GANLWQRFRTIIFPL

-558 VTPSTM
+558 VTPTTM

-572 YKENGDDQLAN
+572 YKENGDDQMAN

-604 GGSLKAG
+604 GGSLKKG